1 MTREEKQKLNTLVA
15 QNVEELMKRL
25 DLSQRE
31 LAHKIGKSEAEVSR
45 WLTGR
50 NGFGTRSVQMLSR
63 VLGQDV
69 TKPLL
74 ALGSGG
80 EVFEPRTTPLHRR
93 KRALI
98 TGVTGQDGS
107 YLSEF
112 LLAKDYEVHGII
124 RRSSVDYRERI
135 AHLEGTPHFH
145 LHYADMGDSMSIV
158 KVVDKVRP
166 DEIYNLAAQ
175 SHVQV
180 SFDSPEF
187 TADVDAVGVLRILE
201 AVRACHLEK
210 TCRVYQASTS
220 ELYGKVEQVPQ
231 NENTPFHPY
240 SPYAVAKLYG
250 YWIIK
255 EYREAYNMFC
265 CSGILFN
272 HESERR
278 GETFVTRKITLAA
291 ARISQGLQDC
301 VYLGNLSSLR
311 DWGYAKDYV
320 ECMWLILQQDKPEDF
335 VIATGVQH
343 SVREFATEAFK
354 QVGITLEFRGEGM
367 NETGICVAGPD
378 NLVGKTLVAVSKDF
392 YRPTDVVNLWG
403 DPTKA
408 KAKLHWNPTK
418 TSFNELVALMV
429 KSDVAKVAGEGAANK
444 VRTNLAEYL
453 EKGIVR

>member
-1 MTREEKQKLNTLVA
+1 MT
-15 QNVEELMKRL
+15 
-25 DLSQRE
+25 QRE
-31 LAHKIGKSEAEVSR
+31 LAEKVGKSEAEVSR

-50 NGFGTRSVQMLSR
+50 NGFSKTAIARLSV
-63 VLGQDV
+63 
-69 TKPLL
+69 
-74 ALGSGG
+74 ALGHDITTRPVGLGTGG
-80 EVFEPRTTPLHRR
+80 NTDNIVKHGNR
-93 KRALI
+93 KVALI

-112 LLAKDYEVHGII
+112 LLEKGYEVHGII
-124 RRSSVDYRERI
+124 RRSSVDFRERI
-135 AHLEGTPHFH
+135 AHLEGRPNFH
-145 LHYADMGDSMSIV
+145 LHYADMSDSMSIV
-158 KVVDKVRP
+158 KVIDTVRP
-166 DEIYNLAAQ
+166 DEVYNLAAQ

-187 TADVDAVGVLRILE
+187 TADVDAVGVLRVLE
-201 AVRACHLEK
+201 AVRACHLEQ
-210 TCRVYQASTS
+210 TCRIYQASTS

-240 SPYAVAKLYG
+240 SHYAVAKLYG
-250 YWIIK
+250 FWIVK

-291 ARISQGLQDC
+291 ARIAQGHQDC
-301 VYLGNLSSLR
+301 LWLGTLSSLR

-343 SVREFATEAFK
+343 SVREFCYEAFK
-354 QVGITLEFRGEGM
+354 CAGITLEFSGEGL
-367 NETGICVAGPD
+367 EEKGICVAGPK
-378 NLVGKTLVAVSKDF
+378 NLVGKTLVAVSEDF

-408 KAKLHWNPTK
+408 KAKLKWNPNK
-418 TSFNELVALMV
+418 TSFEQLVELMV
-429 KSDVAKVAGEGAANK
+429 KHDMAKVAGEGAAMK

>member
-1 MTREEKQKLNTLVA
+1 
-15 QNVEELMKRL
+15 MKN
-25 DLSQRE
+25 
-31 LAHKIGKSEAEVSR
+31 I
-45 WLTGR
+45 
-50 NGFGTRSVQMLSR
+50 
-63 VLGQDV
+63 
-69 TKPLL
+69 
-74 ALGSGG
+74 
-80 EVFEPRTTPLHRR
+80 
-93 KRALI
+93 ALI

-112 LLAKDYEVHGII
+112 LLEKGYEVHGII
-124 RRSSVDYRERI
+124 RRSSVDFRERI

-145 LHYADMGDSMSIV
+145 LHYADMGDSMSLV
-158 KVVDKVRP
+158 KLVGLVQP
-166 DEIYNLAAQ
+166 TEIYNLAAQ

-180 SFDSPEF
+180 SFDAPEF

-201 AVRACHLEK
+201 AVRTNHLEK
-210 TCRVYQASTS
+210 TCKIYQASTS
-220 ELYGKVEQVPQ
+220 ELYGKVEEVPQ

-255 EYREAYNMFC
+255 EYREAYGMFC

-291 ARISQGLQDC
+291 ARIAQGKQEKLL
-301 VYLGNLSSLR
+301 LGNLDSLR

-320 ECMWLILQQDKPEDF
+320 ECMWLILQNDKPEDF

-343 SVREFATEAFK
+343 SVREFTDLAFRHA
-354 QVGITLEFRGEGM
+354 GIELKFEGEGI
-367 NETGICVAGPD
+367 NEKGVCVKGPEK
-378 NLVGKTLVAVSKDF
+378 LIGKTLVEVSEDF

-408 KAKLHWNPTK
+408 KGKLGWNPGK
-418 TSFNELVALMV
+418 TSFEQLVKLMV
-429 KSDVAKVAGEGAANK
+429 EHDVAKVAAEGAAEK

-453 EKGIVR
+453 EKGIVK